1 MLMSGMA
8 FLAVSPTSAQTEQ
21 TVLRSCAEPGK
32 LRVAR
37 GALVR
42 VECDSAFVY
51 NKPAELVLRRKDR
64 VNDSLNRVTDS
75 LLRVKDSVAATLRA
89 LVALRDSINAVKSAV
104 ILELRQIHQIEQRSY
119 DSLRVLLQVTDTA
132 ARASVANTD
141 RALND
146 VKDAVTRVRFGQIDL
161 LGHGRDLLRQD
172 IDLSDVCGDRFV
184 GIGLDLFEILI
195 AGMQRIDHRIKP
207 GGESG
212 FHWSGFGVGAA
223 VGVLTNWLLMK
234 VVR

>member
-141 RALND
+141 RALSYVRK
-146 VKDAVTRVRFGQIDL
+146 VKAASYIASGLAGGVVGGFG
-161 LGHGRDLLRQD
+161 
-172 IDLSDVCGDRFV
+172 
-184 GIGLDLFEILI
+184 
-195 AGMQRIDHRIKP
+195 IKP

-234 VVR
+234 AVR

>member
-1 MLMSGMA
+1 MTSCRGKSLKALAMLMSGMA

-141 RALND
+141 RALSYVRK
-146 VKDAVTRVRFGQIDL
+146 VKAASYIASGLAGGVVGGFG
-161 LGHGRDLLRQD
+161 
-172 IDLSDVCGDRFV
+172 
-184 GIGLDLFEILI
+184 
-195 AGMQRIDHRIKP
+195 IKP

>member
-1 MLMSGMA
+1 M
-8 FLAVSPTSAQTEQ
+8 
-21 TVLRSCAEPGK
+21 
-32 LRVAR
+32 
-37 GALVR
+37 
-42 VECDSAFVY
+42 Y

-141 RALND
+141 RALSYVRK
-146 VKDAVTRVRFGQIDL
+146 VKAASYIASGLAGGVVGGFG
-161 LGHGRDLLRQD
+161 
-172 IDLSDVCGDRFV
+172 
-184 GIGLDLFEILI
+184 
-195 AGMQRIDHRIKP
+195 IKP

>member
-1 MLMSGMA
+1 MKALAMLMSGMA

-141 RALND
+141 RALSYVRK
-146 VKDAVTRVRFGQIDL
+146 VKAASYIASGLAGGVVGGFG
-161 LGHGRDLLRQD
+161 
-172 IDLSDVCGDRFV
+172 
-184 GIGLDLFEILI
+184 
-195 AGMQRIDHRIKP
+195 IKP

>member
-1 MLMSGMA
+1 MTRCRGTSLKALAMLMSGMA

-141 RALND
+141 RALSYVRK
-146 VKDAVTRVRFGQIDL
+146 VKAASYIASGLAGGVVGGFG
-161 LGHGRDLLRQD
+161 
-172 IDLSDVCGDRFV
+172 
-184 GIGLDLFEILI
+184 
-195 AGMQRIDHRIKP
+195 IKP

>member
-1 MLMSGMA
+1 MTRCRGTSLKALAMLMSGMA

-104 ILELRQIHQIEQRSY
+104 ILELRQIHQIEQRFY

-141 RALND
+141 RALSYVRK
-146 VKDAVTRVRFGQIDL
+146 VKAASYIASGLAGGGVG
-161 LGHGRDLLRQD
+161 G
-172 IDLSDVCGDRFV
+172 VCV
-184 GIGLDLFEILI
+184 
-195 AGMQRIDHRIKP
+195 KP

-212 FHWSGFGVGAA
+212 FHLSGVGGGAA
-223 VGVLTNWLLMK
+223 GGGVLETAVLIGG
-234 VVR
+234 VFFVEEG

>member
-1 MLMSGMA
+1 MKVVAILIGSLA
-8 FLAVSPTSAQTEQ
+8 SLAVSTASAQIEPRVFST
-21 TVLRSCAEPGK
+21 CAEARRM
-32 LRVAR
+32 RVAR
-37 GALVR
+37 GTLVR

-51 NKPAELVLRRKDR
+51 NRAAELVLRRKD
-64 VNDSLNRVTDS
+64 VVTDSLNRVTDS

-141 RALND
+141 RALSYVRK
-146 VKDAVTRVRFGQIDL
+146 VKAASYIASGLAGGVVGGFG
-161 LGHGRDLLRQD
+161 
-172 IDLSDVCGDRFV
+172 
-184 GIGLDLFEILI
+184 
-195 AGMQRIDHRIKP
+195 IKP

-212 FHWSGFGVGAA
+212 FHWSGFGVGAGI
-223 VGVLTNWLLMK
+223 GVLTNWLLMK